1 MTTLRL
7 EIDPLRLDDE
17 LIGQPKQ
24 RQQFGELLADAQLE
38 LDTAKSSLAV
48 VQAETDREIREDPE
62 AFGLAKVTEGS
73 VSTAITV
80 HPAVKIAVKKLN
92 EARHK
97 VNVLQAAVDG
107 LEHRRAALK
116 GMVELFGQQYFA
128 GPTTSMPAGI
138 KAENRRRR
146 EDESSD
152 DDD

>member
-1 MTTLRL
+1 MTLRL

-38 LDTAKSSLAV
+38 LDNAKSGLAV
-48 VQAETDREIREDPE
+48 AEAEADQDIRMCPSDYGIDKLSE
-62 AFGLAKVTEGS
+62 ARISATVTL
-73 VSTAITV
+73 
-80 HPAVKIAVKKLN
+80 HPAVKISQKRLN
-92 EARHK
+92 ESRHR

-116 GMVELFGQQYFA
+116 AMVELFGQQYFA
-128 GPTTSMPAGI
+128 GPTTGMPTGI

-146 EDESSD
+146 EDGSDHD
-152 DDD
+152 DD

>member
-1 MTTLRL
+1 MPTLRL

-24 RQQFGELLADAQLE
+24 RQQFGELLADAQLD
-38 LDTAKSSLAV
+38 LDNAKSALSVAEAEADQDIRANPTDYGIDKLSEARISAAV
-48 VQAETDREIREDPE
+48 TI
-62 AFGLAKVTEGS
+62 
-73 VSTAITV
+73 
-80 HPAVKIAVKKLN
+80 HPAVKIAQKKQN

-128 GPTTSMPAGI
+128 GPTTAMPAGI

-146 EDESSD
+146 EDESHD
-152 DDD
+152 DND